1 MSLSF
6 RVFCQVKLIFL
17 QFNPFSFFLAVQFR
31 LSFPPDIKLGF
42 SNGNLFSDWTL
53 LPLKTNG
60 VHTLPSSKGSTSK
73 FQCPGSEG
81 HWRNFLTLVSSSFE
95 IFALMSP
102 S

>member
-6 RVFCQVKLIFL
+6 RLFCQVKLIFL
-17 QFNPFSFFLAVQFR
+17 QFNLFFFFAVQFR

-60 VHTLPSSKGSTSK
+60 AHTLPK

-81 HWRNFLTLVSSSFE
+81 HWRNFLTLVSSSFG
-95 IFALMSP
+95 IFSLMSP